1 MKTIT
6 PTEILVYYDG
16 VDVFVGH
23 DPIGGHY
30 IGMIVNR
37 ADGIDQYLVVGVSP
51 DRLRQFRSGA
61 LDLRTLLLESPGDEW
76 FLTQADGEPG
86 QPLVLKPQS
95 GSLLTSD
102 LLPDEGFQLDDV
114 SVDEL
119 ALQLAQERGKVVFEF
134 SAEPPETAF
143 GHRMRMATLAGL
155 LTNVQT
161 IVKHAYQNALRDLP
175 TSARSSIDT
184 TDAHLM
190 DVVVPAMEGS
200 YRVVLEAAKPPD
212 MFGSG
217 ELVRGLRR
225 LDEVFVSAEDP
236 DGAQEILQAHRGHLA
251 GSYIRL
257 LRFLSEHQTGLRYG
271 WADPTFSEVRHG
283 GVTQVVAHQLAESLS
298 GVTSLTT
305 ETVTLSG
312 AFVRVNLET
321 GDWGLLTDEGR
332 KAGKIGVGGPSLDG
346 LVTNRQYRFECTEDI
361 EVDATG
367 REKHT
372 LYLQSI
378 GTPQ

>member
-6 PTEILVYYDG
+6 STEVLVYYDG

-30 IGMIVNR
+30 IGMIVDK
-37 ADGIDQYLVVGVSP
+37 AGGIDHYLVAGVSP
-51 DRLRQFRSGA
+51 DQLRRFRSGA
-61 LDLRTLLLESPGDEW
+61 LDLRTLLLEAPGGEW

-86 QPLVLKPQS
+86 QPFVLQPQS
-95 GSLLTSD
+95 GSLLATN
-102 LLPDEGFQLDDV
+102 LLPDEGFFLDDV
-114 SVDEL
+114 PVNEL
-119 ALQLAQERGKVVFEF
+119 ALQLAQERGKVIFEF

-143 GHRMRMATLAGL
+143 GHRMRMTTLAGL
-155 LTNVQT
+155 LSHLQT
-161 IVKHAYQNALRDLP
+161 IVKHAYRNALRDLP
-175 TSARSSIDT
+175 ASVRSHIDT

-200 YRVVLEAAKPPD
+200 YRVVLEAARPPD

-217 ELVRGLRR
+217 ELVRGLKR
-225 LDEVFVSAEDP
+225 LDEVFVSADNP

-251 GSYIRL
+251 GAYIRL
-257 LRFLSEHQTGLRYG
+257 VRFLSEHQTGLRYG
-271 WADPTFSEVRHG
+271 WADPVFSEIRHG
-283 GVTQVVAHQLAESLS
+283 GVSEVVAHQLAESLS
-298 GVTSLTT
+298 GVTSLAT

-321 GDWGLLTDEGR
+321 GDWGLMTDEGR
-332 KAGKIGVGGPSLDG
+332 KVGKISVGGPSLEG
-346 LVTNRQYRFECTEDI
+346 LVTNKHYRFDCIEDI
-361 EVDATG
+361 EVDTTG

-372 LYLQSI
+372 LYLQLIAS
-378 GTPQ
+378 T

>member
-16 VDVFVGH
+16 VDVFAGH

-30 IGMIVNR
+30 IGMIVDR
-37 ADGIDQYLVVGVSP
+37 VGGIDHYLVAGVSP
-51 DRLRQFRSGA
+51 DRLRGFRSGV
-61 LDLRTLLLESPGDEW
+61 LDLRTLFLEAPEGEW

-86 QPLVLKPQS
+86 QPFILRPQS
-95 GSLLTSD
+95 GSLLATD
-102 LLPDEGFQLDDV
+102 FLPDEGFLLDDV
-114 SVDEL
+114 PVDEL
-119 ALQLAQERGKVVFEF
+119 ALQLAQERGNVVFEF

-143 GHRMRMATLAGL
+143 GHRMRMTTLAGL
-155 LTNVQT
+155 LSHLQT
-161 IVKHAYQNALRDLP
+161 IMKHAYWNALRDLP
-175 TSARSSIDT
+175 ASVRSHLDT
-184 TDAHLM
+184 TDAHSM

-225 LDEVFVSAEDP
+225 LDEVFASAERP
-236 DGAQEILQAHRGHLA
+236 DEAQEILQVHKGHLA
-251 GSYIRL
+251 GAYIRL
-257 LRFLSEHQTGLRYG
+257 MRFLSEHETGLRYG
-271 WADPTFSEVRHG
+271 WADPAFSEVRHG
-283 GVTQVVAHQLAESLS
+283 GVSEIIAHQLAESLS
-298 GVTSLTT
+298 GVTSLAT

-321 GDWGLLTDEGR
+321 GDWGLMTDEGR
-332 KAGKIGVGGPSLDG
+332 KVGKIRGGGPSLDG
-346 LVTNRQYRFECTEDI
+346 LVTNRHYRFDCIEDI

-378 GTPQ
+378 G

>member
-16 VDVFVGH
+16 VAVFVGH

-30 IGMIVNR
+30 IGSVVDR
-37 ADGIDQYLVVGVSP
+37 TDGIDHYLVAGVSP
-51 DRLRQFRSGA
+51 DGLRRFRSGA
-61 LDLRTLLLESPGDEW
+61 LDLRTLLLEAPGNEW

-86 QPLVLKPQS
+86 QPLVLHPQS
-95 GSLLTSD
+95 GSLLATD
-102 LLPDEGFQLDDV
+102 FLPDEGFLLDEV
-114 SVDEL
+114 PVNEL
-119 ALQLAQERGKVVFEF
+119 ALHLAQERGKVVFEF

-143 GHRMRMATLAGL
+143 GHRMRMTTLAGL
-155 LTNVQT
+155 LSHLQT
-161 IVKHAYQNALRDLP
+161 IVKHAYRNALRDLP
-175 TSARSSIDT
+175 QNVRNHIDT

-217 ELVRGLRR
+217 ELVRGLSR
-225 LDEVFVSAEDP
+225 LDEVFVSAENP

-251 GSYIRL
+251 GAYIRL
-257 LRFLSEHQTGLRYG
+257 VRFLSEHQTGLRYG
-271 WADPTFSEVRHG
+271 WADPTFSEVRYG
-283 GVTQVVAHQLAESLS
+283 GVSEVVAHQLAESLS
-298 GVTSLTT
+298 GVTSLAT

-332 KAGKIGVGGPSLDG
+332 KVGKIGLDGPSLDG
-346 LVTNRQYRFECTEDI
+346 LVTNRHYRFECTEDI
-361 EVDATG
+361 EVDTTG

-378 GTPQ
+378 GTP